1 MADTNDYN
9 LDENIEFIKA
19 GAEAMQ
25 KGELEA
31 RYIIW
36 NILIEK
42 DDFDKI

>member
-9 LDENIEFIKA
+9 LNEDLELIKA

-25 KGELEA
+25 KGELEP

-36 NILIEK
+36 DILIEK
-42 DDFDKI
+42 NDFDKI